1 MLYQNLNLFNFQ
13 IISHFVT
20 IPYFVYH
27 SSLDAH
33 LWCFQFLVI
42 LINVAMTF
50 MYKYMCRPV
59 FSIF

>member
-13 IISHFVT
+13 LISHFVM

-27 SSLDAH
+27 SSLDGH
-33 LWCFQFLVI
+33 LWYFQFLVI
-42 LINVAMTF
+42 LTNVAMTF
-50 MYKYMCRPV
+50 MYKYMHRHV